1 MGDYPLPRDGL
12 AFTPPSASALAALQQ
27 AQANLRDG
35 CQFLIRDGQAHAD
48 AHTAITRP
56 TPAYPPAF
64 NQRRAGNA
72 LRELDRMLAIML
84 EACAW
89 VLGASA
95 HQLDVWDHWQDTSG
109 KLRRIEAITRQ
120 TSHGTRRLHAIA
132 RLRRHY
138 AAESKG
144 LPQATLMRDW
154 ACALDGADMAL
165 PDTHASWGQ
174 LAKGLGVIA
183 NFYLGLSERLADR
196 ILG

>member
-12 AFTPPSASALAALQQ
+12 AKGPALTPPSASALAALQQ
-27 AQANLRDG
+27 AQDNLREG
-35 CQFLIRDGQAHAD
+35 CQFLIRDGQAHA
-48 AHTAITRP
+48 AATRP
-56 TPAYPPAF
+56 SPSYPPAF

-120 TSHGTRRLHAIA
+120 SSHGTRRLHAIA

-154 ACALDGADMAL
+154 ACALDGAGRTV
-165 PDTHASWGQ
+165 PDTHAPWGQ
-174 LAKGLGVIA
+174 LAEGLGVIA
-183 NFYLGLSERLADR
+183 GFYLGLSERLARR